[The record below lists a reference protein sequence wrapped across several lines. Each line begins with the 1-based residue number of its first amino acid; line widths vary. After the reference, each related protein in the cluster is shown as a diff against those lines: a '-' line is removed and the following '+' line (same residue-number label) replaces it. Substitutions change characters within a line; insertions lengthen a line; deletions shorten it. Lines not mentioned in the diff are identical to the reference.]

1 MSEEDLSRK
10 SCEDSYVYSECKS
23 YVTAS
28 TDSTTL
34 RTTNRNLRLTIETLK
49 NTIDLLSNA
58 TLNIIEG
65 HADMVEKR
73 RT

>member
-10 SCEDSYVYSECKS
+10 SFEDSYVYSECKS

-34 RTTNRNLRLTIETLK
+34 RTTNRNLIETLK